1 HLGPGAGRRRCQ
13 PGRQRVGP
21 GLPDTRAGRRQGRQR
36 HPRHR
41 PAAGGHHG
49 QHGGGGRP
57 HPRLPAR
64 RRQGAG
70 RRRGPAGRRRPAAG
84 RPPAAARDPQRAGG
98 ARGRGARHPPGGRA
112 GAALRPGP
120 LDSDRAGGRLGR
132 HGRHPGRLGHRVD
145 VAPGGHDWRWPPG
158 AALKNLSLPACVPQ
172 QAYER
177 LGSPKREKD
186 PMQTDIK
193 ALAQNIDNELLENSA
208 LLASLMARH
217 EAAKTRFHATSAD
230 DTEDLLSGLAR
241 EMDSL
246 EPKLNEVSSRIRAL
260 NGVYLAYNWNRAYI
274 VSGGHVHNTPNR
286 CPGLQAET
294 VTHMLPECSALT
306 EAEVV
311 ELAGERACTHCYPSA
326 PLSAR
331 QQASKL
337 FAPDEEA
344 KAERKI
350 ERQRKADE
358 KEAREVRVPKGPS
371 GPGRVFGTVRSARI
385 EADNQLWWALYLLVY
400 NPNK

>member
-1 HLGPGAGRRRCQ
+1 
-13 PGRQRVGP
+13 
-21 GLPDTRAGRRQGRQR
+21 
-36 HPRHR
+36 
-41 PAAGGHHG
+41 
-49 QHGGGGRP
+49 
-57 HPRLPAR
+57 
-64 RRQGAG
+64 
-70 RRRGPAGRRRPAAG
+70 
-84 RPPAAARDPQRAGG
+84 
-98 ARGRGARHPPGGRA
+98 
-112 GAALRPGP
+112 
-120 LDSDRAGGRLGR
+120 
-132 HGRHPGRLGHRVD
+132 
-145 VAPGGHDWRWPPG
+145 
-158 AALKNLSLPACVPQ
+158 
-172 QAYER
+172 
-177 LGSPKREKD
+177 
-186 PMQTDIK
+186 MQTDIK

-286 CPGLQAET
+286 CPGLQAGT

-337 FAPDEEA
+337 FAPDEEV

-358 KEAREVRVPKGPS
+358 KEAREVRVPEGPS

-385 EADNQLWWALYLLVY
+385 EAANQLWWALYALVY
-400 NPNK
+400 NPNGTSPENREAVARNRVMIARDIMAAIAGHRDGGVASVDELEAELLIKARQKFIREGKSSCNQWGMTPEEFTRKSTDAADRLASL

>member
-1 HLGPGAGRRRCQ
+1 
-13 PGRQRVGP
+13 
-21 GLPDTRAGRRQGRQR
+21 
-36 HPRHR
+36 
-41 PAAGGHHG
+41 
-49 QHGGGGRP
+49 
-57 HPRLPAR
+57 
-64 RRQGAG
+64 
-70 RRRGPAGRRRPAAG
+70 
-84 RPPAAARDPQRAGG
+84 
-98 ARGRGARHPPGGRA
+98 
-112 GAALRPGP
+112 
-120 LDSDRAGGRLGR
+120 
-132 HGRHPGRLGHRVD
+132 
-145 VAPGGHDWRWPPG
+145 
-158 AALKNLSLPACVPQ
+158 
-172 QAYER
+172 
-177 LGSPKREKD
+177 
-186 PMQTDIK
+186 MQTDIK

-217 EAAKTRFHATSAD
+217 EAVETRFHATSAD

-246 EPKLNEVSSRIRAL
+246 EPKLNAVSSRIRAL

-286 CPGLQAET
+286 CPGLQAGT

-358 KEAREVRVPKGPS
+358 KEAREVRVPEGPS

-385 EADNQLWWALYLLVY
+385 EAANQLWWALYALVY
-400 NPNK
+400 NPNGTSPENREAVARNRVMIARDIMAAIAGHRDGGVASVDELEAELLIKARQKFIREGKAPEICKQWGMTPEEFTQRAKDAADKLASL